1 MNGNFDLKRFF
12 GFMLI
17 VVVPLVSYNIEGGR
31 WRSLHLPFVYS
42 AHAIQTGFNWVSDRV
57 IDNTDEYLNL
67 LYIKK
72 HQEELKRRLA
82 FMNARVARFEEIRL
96 ENQQLRKLLELRN
109 SSSHKLI
116 AAEIISFDALPDM
129 ESITLNKG
137 ANQGLAK
144 HMGLL
149 SESGNIIGYITE
161 VLPETSTAL
170 LITDRYA
177 VVDAMV
183 QRSRVRG
190 LLEGR
195 SPSSLQL
202 KNIRRPD
209 DVLKGDLV
217 VTSPYSQM
225 LPKGFPLGIV
235 ESSKNDAF
243 NISKRVIIRPLEDLN
258 KLERVLVIQK
268 ISENE

>member
-1 MNGNFDLKRFF
+1 
-12 GFMLI
+12 MLI
-17 VVVPLVSYNIEGGR
+17 VVIPLVSYNIEGGR
-31 WRSLHLPFVYS
+31 WRTLHLPFVYT
-42 AHAIQTGFNWVSDRV
+42 AHSLQSGYAWFTDRF
-57 IDNTDEYLNL
+57 ISNAEEYLNL
-67 LYIKK
+67 LHIKK
-72 HQEELKRRLA
+72 QHEEFQRRLA
-82 FMNARVARFEEIRL
+82 FMNARVARYEEIRL
-96 ENQQLRKLLELRN
+96 ENQQLRKFLELKN

-137 ANQGLAK
+137 LNQGLAV

-149 SESGNIIGYITE
+149 SESGNIIGYLTE
-161 VLPETSTAL
+161 VLDESSTGL

-183 QRSRVRG
+183 QRSRIRG

-195 SPSSLQL
+195 SPNSLQL

-209 DVLKGDLV
+209 DVLKGDLI

-235 ESSKNDAF
+235 ESAKNDAF
-243 NISKRVIIRPLEDLN
+243 NISKRVIVRPLENLN
-258 KLERVLVIQK
+258 KLERVLVITK
-268 ISENE
+268 VVDKEKEN